1 MRNVFLPG
9 VSADAKRRHSYKN
22 LHHCPLLAGR
32 RQFLGLLGP
41 TEVQK
46 LLRAVLQ
53 ALASTGR
60 IILEYSMAQSIDLAT
75 VINSLIVYSCK
86 STKVN
91 LRNLAACSRLGRAF
105 LPEEVNRAF
114 RALLHKGTS
123 STLSRLRYG
132 RHSEH
137 DVSRWIPSR
146 ATEAVLLK

>member
-1 MRNVFLPG
+1 MFFFLASVQTQKG
-9 VSADAKRRHSYKN
+9 GTVIKFA
-22 LHHCPLLAGR
+22 PLPTTR

-41 TEVQK
+41 TQVQK
-46 LLRAVLQ
+46 CLRVVRQ
-53 ALASTGR
+53 GLASTGR

-86 STKVN
+86 STKLN
-91 LRNLAACSRLGRAF
+91 LRKLAARSRLARAF
-105 LPEEVNRAF
+105 FPEESNRAF
-114 RALLHKGTS
+114 RGLLHKGS

-146 ATEAVLLK
+146 ATEAVPLK